1 MESNYYMSS
10 DYTISKRAR
19 EFRKTLPRSGKDVNN
34 KNGIHKGDVFVMPV
48 YRSQFEKI
56 LAVKMSQEGGK
67 FKYETIR
74 LPYVPKVRH
83 YTPDFYIP
91 ETDIYIEAKGRLTR
105 EDRSKM
111 LLVKQQHP
119 DCDIR
124 FVFGNANNKLY
135 KNSNTTY
142 GDWCNKH
149 GFEWAE
155 KAVPREW
162 LKNE

>member
-1 MESNYYMSS
+1 MESDCYMPS
-10 DYTISKRAR
+10 DYTLSKRIGN
-19 EFRKTLPRSGKDVNN
+19 FRKVFPRSGKDLIK
-34 KNGIHKGDVFVMPV
+34 KNGIHKRNFLIVPT
-48 YRSQFEKI
+48 YRSQFEKVI
-56 LAVKMSQEGGK
+56 AVKMARDGGS

-111 LLVKQQHP
+111 LLIKTQHP
-119 DCDIR
+119 ECDIR
-124 FVFGNANNKLY
+124 FVFQNAKNKLY

-155 KAVPREW
+155 KTVPREW

>member
-1 MESNYYMSS
+1 
-10 DYTISKRAR
+10 
-19 EFRKTLPRSGKDVNN
+19 
-34 KNGIHKGDVFVMPV
+34 MPV

-111 LLVKQQHP
+111 LLIKQQHP

-124 FVFGNANNKLY
+124 FVFGNAKNKLY

-142 GDWCNKH
+142 GEWCNKH

-162 LKNE
+162 LKNER

>member
-119 DCDIR
+119 DWDIR

-162 LKNE
+162 LKK

>member
-1 MESNYYMSS
+1 MS
-10 DYTISKRAR
+10 TNFAFPKRTR
-19 EFRKTLPRSGKDVNN
+19 ELRKILPRSGKSPVK
-34 KNGIHKGDVFVMPV
+34 KNGVHKGDIFVMPV

-56 LAVKMSQEGGK
+56 VAVKMAQDGGV

-105 EDRSKM
+105 EDRTKM
-111 LLVKQQHP
+111 LLIKQQHP
-119 DCDIR
+119 ECDIR
-124 FVFGNANNKLY
+124 FVFANAKNKLY
-135 KNSNTTY
+135 KSSKTTY
-142 GDWCNKH
+142 SDWCNKH
-149 GFEWAE
+149 GFDWAE
-155 KAVPREW
+155 KTVPREW

>member
-1 MESNYYMSS
+1 M
-10 DYTISKRAR
+10 SKR
-19 EFRKTLPRSGKDVNN
+19 KRSTRNAMGTK
-34 KNGIHKGDVFVMPV
+34 
-48 YRSQFEKI
+48 YRSNFEVGFASDLIKRG
-56 LAVKMSQEGGK
+56 VS
-67 FKYETIR
+67 FDYE
-74 LPYVPKVRH
+74 PDSYEYVPNPTT

-91 ETDIYIEAKGRLTR
+91 ETNIYIEAKGQLTR
-105 EDRSKM
+105 EERSKM

-119 DCDIR
+119 ECDIR
-124 FVFGNANNKLY
+124 FVFGNAKNKLY

-162 LKNE
+162 LKNEG

>member
-1 MESNYYMSS
+1 MPT
-10 DYTISKRAR
+10 DFTFPKGAR
-19 EFRKTLPRSGKDVNN
+19 DFTKTLPRSGKDIIK
-34 KNGIHKGDVFVMPV
+34 KNGIHKGDILVMPV

-56 LAVKMSQEGGK
+56 VAVKMAQDGGV

-105 EDRSKM
+105 EDRTKM
-111 LLVKQQHP
+111 LLIKQQHP
-119 DCDIR
+119 ECDIR
-124 FVFGNANNKLY
+124 FVFANAKNKLY
-135 KNSNTTY
+135 KNSKTTY
-142 GDWCNKH
+142 SDWCNKH
-149 GFEWAE
+149 GFDWAE
-155 KAVPREW
+155 KTVPREW

>member
-1 MESNYYMSS
+1 MS
-10 DYTISKRAR
+10 TNFTFPKRTR
-19 EFRKTLPRSGKDVNN
+19 ELRKILPRSGKSPVK
-34 KNGIHKGDVFVMPV
+34 KNGVHKGDIFVMPV

-56 LAVKMSQEGGK
+56 VAVKMAQDGGV

-105 EDRSKM
+105 EDRTKM
-111 LLVKQQHP
+111 LLIKQQHP
-119 DCDIR
+119 ECDIR
-124 FVFGNANNKLY
+124 FVFANAKNKLY
-135 KNSNTTY
+135 KSSKTTY
-142 GDWCNKH
+142 SDWCNKH
-149 GFEWAE
+149 GFDWAE
-155 KAVPREW
+155 KTVPREW